1 MLPRTRPA
9 AVLILKSAYL
19 PCQTARL
26 SDAKRL
32 PPAGRKCNIRVLQ
45 TSHLQEMQ
53 WCGRNHR
60 LSWTKDSN
68 KRVRSLP
75 AVFSSAF
82 FQPAYRLLLV
92 FMVLMASAPA
102 HAQQTTDYNALFRR
116 CAANE
121 VLALQHP
128 QLFHF
133 SERIEWDWGTETR
146 DVIET
151 AQGRAD
157 RIVAFHDE
165 SLAADQQRKQ
175 YRRLKKLLDDPKAL
189 REELDDQKS
198 ERERRIKMARA
209 LPDAVS
215 IEFSG
220 AESNGQLRFTFAP
233 NPHFSAKDRE
243 TKIYSGMR
251 GTLWLD
257 PHSERLTH
265 VRGELFKDVSFG
277 WGIVGRLRKG
287 GKYEAAQTQVAP
299 HVWRITTLNLD
310 FHGTILLFGSQRILR
325 KESSSKFSP
334 TPPDMTFKKAAEH
347 LLTAYPSGLLSHLRS
362 AALPERPTD

>member
-1 MLPRTRPA
+1 VCYKHHTINA
-9 AVLILKSAYL
+9 NGNGVVAITHV
-19 PCQTARL
+19 
-26 SDAKRL
+26 
-32 PPAGRKCNIRVLQ
+32 
-45 TSHLQEMQ
+45 
-53 WCGRNHR
+53 
-60 LSWTKDSN
+60 SWIKDSN
-68 KRVRSLP
+68 KRVHGSP
-75 AVFSSAF
+75 AVSTFAVFSRPYKLL
-82 FQPAYRLLLV
+82 PALV
-92 FMVLMASAPA
+92 ILITCACA
-102 HAQQTTDYNALFRR
+102 HAQESTDYEALFRR

-128 QLFHF
+128 QLFRF
-133 SERIEWDWGTETR
+133 FERIEWDWGTETR

-157 RIVAFHDE
+157 RIITFHDGP
-165 SLAADQQRKQ
+165 LAADQQRKQ

-215 IEFSG
+215 IELSG
-220 AESNGQLRFTFAP
+220 VESNGQLRFNFAP
-233 NPHFSAKDRE
+233 NPHFSPKDRE
-243 TKIYSGMR
+243 TRIYSGMR

-265 VRGELFKDVSFG
+265 VKGELFKDVSFG
-277 WGIVGRLRKG
+277 WGIVGRLHKG

-310 FHGTILLFGSQRILR
+310 FHGSILLFGSLRILR
-325 KESSSKFSP
+325 KESSSKFSS
-334 TPPDMTFKKAAEH
+334 TPPDMTFRKAAES
-347 LLTAYPSGLLSHLRS
+347 LMAAYASGF
-362 AALPERPTD
+362 E

>member
-1 MLPRTRPA
+1 
-9 AVLILKSAYL
+9 
-19 PCQTARL
+19 
-26 SDAKRL
+26 
-32 PPAGRKCNIRVLQ
+32 
-45 TSHLQEMQ
+45 
-53 WCGRNHR
+53 
-60 LSWTKDSN
+60 
-68 KRVRSLP
+68 
-75 AVFSSAF
+75 
-82 FQPAYRLLLV
+82 
-92 FMVLMASAPA
+92 MVLMASAPV
-102 HAQQTTDYNALFRR
+102 HSQQTTDYNALFRR

-128 QLFHF
+128 QLFQF

-146 DVIET
+146 DVIE
-151 AQGRAD
+151 
-157 RIVAFHDE
+157 
-165 SLAADQQRKQ
+165 
-175 YRRLKKLLDDPKAL
+175 DPKAL

-310 FHGTILLFGSQRILR
+310 FHGSVLLFGSQRILR

-334 TPPDMTFKKAAEH
+334 TPPDMTFKKATEH

-362 AALPERPTD
+362 AALPERLTD

>member
-1 MLPRTRPA
+1 MQDFPAVSISPVFRRAYSLLPMMV
-9 AVLILKSAYL
+9 VLIAF
-19 PCQTARL
+19 
-26 SDAKRL
+26 
-32 PPAGRKCNIRVLQ
+32 
-45 TSHLQEMQ
+45 TS
-53 WCGRNHR
+53 
-60 LSWTKDSN
+60 
-68 KRVRSLP
+68 
-75 AVFSSAF
+75 
-82 FQPAYRLLLV
+82 
-92 FMVLMASAPA
+92 A
-102 HAQQTTDYNALFRR
+102 HAQQTTDYDALFRR

-128 QLFHF
+128 QLFSF

-146 DVIET
+146 EVIET

-157 RIVAFHDE
+157 RIIAFHDE
-165 SLAADQQRKQ
+165 PVAADQQRKQ

-189 REELDDQKS
+189 REELGDQKS

-209 LPDAVS
+209 LPDAVL

-220 AESNGQLRFTFAP
+220 KESNGQLRFNFAP

-265 VRGELFKDVSFG
+265 VRGELFKDVAFG
-277 WGIVGRLRKG
+277 WGIAGRLHKG

-310 FHGTILLFGSQRILR
+310 FHGNVLLLGSLRILR
-325 KESSSKFSP
+325 KESSARFSP
-334 TPPDMTFKKAAEH
+334 TPPNMTFPKAAEH
-347 LLTAYPSGLLSHLRS
+347 LMTAYPSGLVSSR
-362 AALPERPTD
+362 